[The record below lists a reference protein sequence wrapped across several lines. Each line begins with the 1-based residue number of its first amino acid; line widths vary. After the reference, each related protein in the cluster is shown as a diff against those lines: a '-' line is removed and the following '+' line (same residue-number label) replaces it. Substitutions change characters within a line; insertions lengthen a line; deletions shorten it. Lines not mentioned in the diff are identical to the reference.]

1 MIFNLKDYIFLAI
14 ILIMLGLM
22 GLSQCQNYKLT
33 KTISNIDSKQ
43 DQLLERTNKLEFGQ
57 KVIADSIGKI
67 ETNFFQNVKKIKIYK

>member
-1 MIFNLKDYIFLAI
+1 MTLKDYFYIPIL
-14 ILIMLGLM
+14 LIMLGLL
-22 GLSQCQNYKLT
+22 GLSQCQNHKLT
-33 KTISNIDSKQ
+33 KIIGNIDSKQ